1 MIPSAC
7 SCPPRRVPRAVRLL
21 ASSAALA
28 ALFSTEALSQ
38 PSTPGESV
46 PAFGRRAP
54 ADGASVAGESLLVR
68 LDRDLQALALKVRPI
83 AVEISVRVA
92 PLDALLDSGH
102 LGARRTRL
110 FVDDSPVYF
119 SGTLIDGRG
128 LVVTAADAVRF
139 PATRISV
146 RLADSTILAARPI
159 GIASSIDIG
168 LLQIEGGDAAL
179 ASFAPEFGDSSA
191 IVPGSWVMSVG
202 SPFGL
207 SGTITTGIVSGVG
220 RKLQGSAGDYR
231 SLLQVTSPVNP
242 GDAGSPLADSSG
254 RLVGVM
260 ALTYRRGGSGAT
272 GRSGS
277 GGGVLFGEFREFC
290 LAQDDEMPRDPDTLA
305 SLWSEFLAA
314 SFELPAPGAG
324 ATAETAG
331 DDAVAEGIH
340 FAFPINDVRQAVTEI
355 LSKSPAAPP
364 FPAPPTAPAL
374 FGLRIHAVG
383 DALASQLGLEPG
395 SQGVVVEEVFE
406 GGWAARSGLRKFD
419 VILSIAGRT
428 VCGPEDVGS
437 AASGLD
443 ASEPVPVVVLRQARR
458 LNLEL
463 VPGR

>member
-1 MIPSAC
+1 MNLSVT
-7 SCPPRRVPRAVRLL
+7 PPRSSRPVL
-21 ASSAALA
+21 AALTAALA
-28 ALFSTEALSQ
+28 AIAAAESRALPQS
-38 PSTPGESV
+38 
-46 PAFGRRAP
+46 AP
-54 ADGASVAGESLLVR
+54 DPKSGAVTAAEGSPLAGDSLLAR
-68 LDRDLQALALKVRPI
+68 LDRELQALAAKVRPV

-92 PLDALLDSGH
+92 PPDALDVPGKG
-102 LGARRTRL
+102 GARRTRL

-119 SGTLIDGRG
+119 SGTLIDARG

-146 RLADSTILAARPI
+146 RLADSTIFSARPL
-159 GIASSIDIG
+159 GIASSLDIG
-168 LLQIEGGDAAL
+168 LLQIEGGEAAL
-179 ASFAPEFGDSSA
+179 ATFAPEFGDSSA
-191 IVPGSWVMSVG
+191 ILPGSWVMSVG

-220 RKLQGSAGDYR
+220 RKLQGATGDYR

-260 ALTYRRGGSGAT
+260 ALTYRRGGGTAT
-272 GRSGS
+272 GRGAS
-277 GGGVLFGEFREFC
+277 GGASLAGEFRAFC
-290 LAQDDEMPRDPDTLA
+290 LAHEGELPRDPDHLS

-314 SFELPAPGAG
+314 TFELPSGGGGKP
-324 ATAETAG
+324 AETAG

-340 FAFPINDVRQAVTEI
+340 FAFPINDVRAAVKEI

-364 FPAPPTAPAL
+364 FPSAPPAPAL

-395 SQGVVVEEVFE
+395 LQGVVVEEVFE

-419 VILSIAGRT
+419 VILSIGGRN
-428 VCGPEDVGS
+428 VGGPEDVGD
-437 AASGLD
+437 AANGLD